1 MAMEATDKPPCS
13 VFILGASGEVGQELL
28 KAVSAED
35 KFSEIILIGRRK
47 IEEEPFTKY
56 EQRVIDFEK
65 IEDYGSAFQDLEMGF
80 CCLGTTKG
88 KAGADGFFKV
98 DHDYVV
104 NSAKV
109 AKQHGCKHFI
119 FVSSSGANHKSKILY
134 HKTKGLA
141 EEDLKE
147 VGFDRLSIFRP
158 GFLLCNR
165 RESRPLE
172 RAALTV
178 MKPIT
183 SLFPTLMS
191 VPTNYL
197 AKAMVK
203 TVLTPSTV
211 KVEIIENKAIHT
223 LANHDVE

>member
-35 KFSEIILIGRRK
+35 KFSEIVLIGRRK

-56 EQRVIDFEK
+56 
-65 IEDYGSAFQDLEMGF
+65 
-80 CCLGTTKG
+80 
-88 KAGADGFFKV
+88 DGFFKV

-147 VGFDRLSIFRP
+147 IGFDRLSVFRP

-191 VPTNYL
+191 VPTSYL

-203 TVLTPSTV
+203 TVLTPNPV
-211 KVEIIENKAIHT
+211 KVEIIENKAVHT